1 MLKATYDIDIS
12 FDAEHAAEI
21 IAAML
26 FSFVKRHWEEDRDP
40 SGKWSDLKAQTWA
53 TKTTNKMLLES
64 GKMIDSLKIY
74 EMTPE
79 RIRVGFGTDYA
90 PYHEY
95 GTDIMPRR
103 ESLWLD
109 RSEIEQ
115 LENAIAEVA
124 NDH

>member
-1 MLKATYDIDIS
+1 MLKASYNIDIA
-12 FDAEHAAEI
+12 FDEPRAREK

-26 FSFVKRHWEEDRDP
+26 LAFVKKHWEEDRDP
-40 SGKWSDLKAQTWA
+40 SGKWSDLKARTWA

-64 GKMIDSLKIY
+64 GRMIDSLKIY

-95 GTDIMPRR
+95 GTDNMAQR

-115 LENAIAEVA
+115 LENAIVKVA
-124 NDH
+124 NDD